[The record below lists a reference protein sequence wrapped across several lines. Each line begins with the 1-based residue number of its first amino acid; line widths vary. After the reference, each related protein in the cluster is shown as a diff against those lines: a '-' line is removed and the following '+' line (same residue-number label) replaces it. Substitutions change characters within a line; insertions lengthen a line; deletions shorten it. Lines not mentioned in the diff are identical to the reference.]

1 MDIGPDSHFAAVA
14 SRARVNVKAR
24 STRHIETGAGR
35 WLPITAMLLATTMS
49 ASAQNLPPSRSIT
62 HPFVGM
68 PGASAMHGDTAASD
82 TTPLPGPGVGG
93 VRSVFRP
100 LAAAC
105 PAVLVRR
112 DGRPMA
118 LCTSFFGRK
127 PVIHLL
133 DAEGGQSLAQLTL
146 EAGGLLG
153 GIYGYLDQQDRMVMV
168 DGRQNLI
175 RAAAHEQPSFWSLW
189 GSKWRIAIEARTPL
203 AQAIEAHC
211 GAPGCDTVT
220 SVSPDGQG
228 HVWFATQNALVGKVD
243 GGTGQVSV
251 MKLNDGERVD
261 NSIATTVDGRMA
273 VVTDKALYLLTQGS
287 DGAPTVRWRAAYD
300 AGSHRKPG
308 QLSRGS
314 GSTPTFFG
322 PGDGSPYL
330 AITDNA
336 DERIALL
343 VFDAR
348 AGGATSPASQALERQ
363 PLCRQALFEAGTSG
377 TENSPIGFGRQVYVA
392 ATYGYPY
399 PAVPEGAP
407 PAVPA
412 KADFVG
418 GMARVDIGLDGRSCR
433 LVWQNKLRSAAVPK
447 LSTADGLIYTVERV
461 RPSGGDGTTLFDQYV
476 FTAVAPDTGVTL
488 SSSRIGQGLFA
499 DTLQMAGN
507 IGLARVFW
515 QGTVGGVVRVAPR

>member
-1 MDIGPDSHFAAVA
+1 MSLVQQPAIKLVT
-14 SRARVNVKAR
+14 RALSTDLTKAGR
-24 STRHIETGAGR
+24 GR
-35 WLPITAMLLATTMS
+35 WLPVAVMLMVASMS

-68 PGASAMHGDTAASD
+68 PGASTMHGDTAASD
-82 TTPLPGPGVGG
+82 TTTLPGPGVGG

-112 DGRPMA
+112 DGKPMA

-168 DGRQNLI
+168 DGQQNLI
-175 RAAAHEQPSFWSLW
+175 RAAAHLQPSLW
-189 GSKWRIAIEARTPL
+189 GSKWRITIEARTPL
-203 AQAIEAHC
+203 ADAIEAHC

-228 HVWFATQNALVGKVD
+228 HVWFATQKALVGKVD
-243 GGTGQVSV
+243 AGTGQVSV
-251 MKLNDGERVD
+251 VKLNEGERVD
-261 NSIATTVDGRMA
+261 NSIANTVDGRVA

-287 DGAPTVRWRAAYD
+287 DGTPAVRWRAAYD

-322 PGDGSPYL
+322 PGDGSDYL

-348 AGGATSPASQALERQ
+348 AGGATAPAPASTPQVPERL
-363 PLCRQALFEAGTSG
+363 PLCTQALFEAGTSG
-377 TENSPIGFGRQVYVA
+377 TENSPIGLGRQVYVA

-418 GMARVDIGLDGRSCR
+418 GMARVDISLDGRSCR

-447 LSTADGLIYTVERV
+447 LSTADGLIYTVQRL

-476 FTAVAPDTGVTL
+476 FTAMAPDTGATL
-488 SSSRIGQGLFA
+488 SSSRIGQGVFA